1 MEKQLSLNDLSA
13 LSAVLPLIAAA
24 VNVRHL
30 NSVLKPAAVLFLLA
44 ALFELILVLSIRAGF
59 ANNMPL
65 IHLYI
70 AVSLTFFS
78 LIYYR
83 AFQAAALRRLVMV
96 LGPAVVLMVLVNAAF
111 IQGIWA
117 YPSLSNT
124 LQSIVLIMFSLL
136 FFYQIFTRQEYVH
149 IEKQPM
155 FWINSGVLIYF
166 SVNIFLFMLFNL
178 VIAQQQQELYAI
190 HSVTNIFSNILYA
203 TGLLCKPHKT
213 T

>member
-1 MEKQLSLNDLSA
+1 MEKQLSLNELSA
-13 LSAVLPLIAAA
+13 LSAVLPLMAAA
-24 VNVRHL
+24 VNIRHL
-30 NSVLKPAAVLFLLA
+30 DRILKTAAALFLLA

-70 AVSLTFFS
+70 AVSVTFFS

-83 AFQAAALRRLVMV
+83 AFQAAALRRLVMA
-96 LGPAVVLMVLVNAAF
+96 LGPAVVLMVLLNAAF

-124 LQSIVLIMFSLL
+124 LQSIALIMFSLL

-190 HSVTNIFSNILYA
+190 HSVTNIFSNILYGI
-203 TGLLCKPHKT
+203 GLLCKPHKT